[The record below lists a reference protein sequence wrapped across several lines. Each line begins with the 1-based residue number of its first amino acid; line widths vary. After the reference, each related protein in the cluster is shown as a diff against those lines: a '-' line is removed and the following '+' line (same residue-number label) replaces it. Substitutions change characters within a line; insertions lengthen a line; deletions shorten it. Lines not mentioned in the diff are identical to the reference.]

1 MDKKKILFIVTL
13 SERGGAQ
20 TYVFDLASNL
30 DRDRY
35 EILVASGGDE
45 SSWLPSKLEKNGIK
59 YHKIRNLIRDID
71 LPTDILA
78 IFEIRKLIKQF
89 KPDIIHLNSSKTSIL
104 GSIAAKKCKNCKV
117 VYTAH
122 GFVFNESM
130 SILKKWLYVSL
141 ERYTAKFKDMII
153 TVSDFDKL
161 AGEKHKIAPSNKI
174 ITVHNGIKIGQHNI
188 LSKEEA
194 RKELEIP
201 QKYTVIGTISNYYP
215 TKALYRLIEA
225 AKIVSENCSNCKF
238 ALIGEGPEQEK
249 LEELIN
255 TYKLNNNFFLGS
267 IDNAIT
273 HLKAFDIFVLPS
285 KKEGLPYTIL
295 EAMEAEVPIIATA
308 VGGVPEIIINGENG
322 FLVQS
327 GLTKETDSETI
338 NQLAEKIKYYMA
350 NPNIAE
356 IFANKATRRL
366 AASFTLEKMVR
377 ETEDVYNNLYNK

>member
-1 MDKKKILFIVTL
+1 MEKKKILFIVTL

-30 DRDRY
+30 DKDKY
-35 EILVASGGDE
+35 EILVASGGGTPN
-45 SSWLPSKLEKNGIK
+45 WLSSKLEKKGISH
-59 YHKIRNLIRDID
+59 HKLRNLIRDID
-71 LPTDILA
+71 VPTDILA
-78 IFEIRKLIKQF
+78 VFEIRKLIKQF

-130 SILKKWLYVSL
+130 PVFKKWLYVFL

-161 AGEKHKIAPSNKI
+161 AGEKHKIAPNNKI

-188 LSKEEA
+188 LPKEEA

-201 QKYTVIGTISNYYP
+201 QKYKVIGVISNFYP

-225 AKIVSENCSNCKF
+225 AKIVANSCSNCKF
-238 ALIGEGPEQEK
+238 ALIGEGPDQEELEK
-249 LEELIN
+249 LITE
-255 TYKLNNNFFLGS
+255 YKLNNNFFLGP
-267 IDNAIT
+267 IENAIT

-295 EAMEAEVPIIATA
+295 EAMEAEVPIVATA

-327 GLTKETDSETI
+327 GLTKEADLETI
-338 NQLAEKIKYYMA
+338 NQLAEKIKYYMSH
-350 NPNIAE
+350 PNIVE
-356 IFANKATRRL
+356 IFTNKATRRL
-366 AASFTLEKMVR
+366 AASFTLEKMIK
-377 ETEDVYNNLYNK
+377 ETEDVYNNLYKK